1 MKQTKKRFQ
10 TEQEIIDAIDNCKT
24 QSLHLQHRA
33 EVLEEGIKDML
44 AEASETGG
52 IDLNCEQINYD
63 KRDAVRLRKRAASL
77 IDVRLVKLK
86 HKLAEFRTPQ
96 IPVLDNGD
104 VSIPA

>member
-1 MKQTKKRFQ
+1 M
-10 TEQEIIDAIDNCKT
+10 
-24 QSLHLQHRA
+24 QHRA
-33 EVLEEGIKDML
+33 EELEDGIKAMIAD
-44 AEASETGG
+44 AEKTGG
-52 IDLNCEQINYD
+52 VNMNCEQINYD